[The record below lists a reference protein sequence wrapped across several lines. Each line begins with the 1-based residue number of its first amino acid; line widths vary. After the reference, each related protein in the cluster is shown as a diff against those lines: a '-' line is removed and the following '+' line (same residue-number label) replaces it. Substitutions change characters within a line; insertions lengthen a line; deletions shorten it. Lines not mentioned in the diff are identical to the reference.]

1 VRDEGLLSLEAAV
14 AKMTSM
20 PADRLGLRTR
30 GRIADG
36 LAADLVI
43 FDLATVRSDATY
55 DAPRA
60 YPFGIEHVVVNGG
73 VVIDG
78 GLHTGATPGH
88 ALRRGRD

>member
-1 VRDEGLLSLEAAV
+1 
-14 AKMTSM
+14 MTSM

-43 FDLATVRSDATY
+43 FDLATIRSDATY

-60 YPFGIEHVVVNGG
+60 YPFGIEHVLVNGT
-73 VVIDG
+73 VVIDRDV
-78 GLHTGATPGH
+78 HTGATPGH
-88 ALRRGRD
+88 ALHRGRD